1 MLAKRWL
8 SALLCALVL
17 VILPIFASTSYAHAV
32 IANSEPAANAQL
44 GEAPAEIRIWFT
56 EPLEPTYSTIQVR
69 DSMGVLVDAPPSQV
83 DAADDHQLAL
93 TLGELPE
100 GVYTVV
106 WRNVSSADG
115 HQSAGSFPFSIGA
128 ASATTAVASV
138 TSVNL
143 KPFDLLARWV
153 NFWALAVAIG
163 SIAFIVFVW
172 QPATRSF
179 PGSFARGTPQALWVV
194 VWIGWLVAGIGGSL
208 LLVNQTAILLN
219 EAPGNVL
226 VLGKLV
232 DVINSTRFGLL
243 WLMRMGL
250 WVVMG
255 LLLLAAR
262 RSGMVAW
269 LATACGLLMLLPVSL
284 HSHAAVSNDV
294 ALSVFS
300 DWVHLAMTS
309 LWVGGLVQFLVA
321 IPVVARLA
329 RPVAPKLGQMVAH
342 FSNFARAAVV
352 GLIVTGVYAT
362 WHQVNTVEALTTTF
376 YGQLLSIKLV
386 LALLLVAIAGVN
398 LLWTQRRLLAGQ
410 AVWVGRLR
418 GLVAIEVGLAFA
430 ILLAVG
436 AMTAVNPARNEI
448 MQREL
453 AAVVPFAPE
462 PQPVHLSQSI
472 DDLTIHFTA
481 MPGWVGNS
489 TFTVQLV
496 GEDEAPIPNASL
508 IRLRFKHQTEDL
520 GESELQ
526 IRPDAEVPDGVYF
539 IDGANLSTVGEWRV
553 RMTIQRP
560 EQFDSVVDFTFNVI
574 APPAPPPAPTVDL
587 DAVPPY
593 RTVTFLAVGALALLA
608 GVAFLAAQRF
618 RAWQGA
624 GLLALVLV
632 VLGITFI
639 VSGLMT

>member
-1 MLAKRWL
+1 
-8 SALLCALVL
+8 
-17 VILPIFASTSYAHAV
+17 
-32 IANSEPAANAQL
+32 
-44 GEAPAEIRIWFT
+44 
-56 EPLEPTYSTIQVR
+56 
-69 DSMGVLVDAPPSQV
+69 
-83 DAADDHQLAL
+83 
-93 TLGELPE
+93 
-100 GVYTVV
+100 
-106 WRNVSSADG
+106 
-115 HQSAGSFPFSIGA
+115 
-128 ASATTAVASV
+128 
-138 TSVNL
+138 
-143 KPFDLLARWV
+143 
-153 NFWALAVAIG
+153 
-163 SIAFIVFVW
+163 
-172 QPATRSF
+172 
-179 PGSFARGTPQALWVV
+179 
-194 VWIGWLVAGIGGSL
+194 
-208 LLVNQTAILLN
+208 
-219 EAPGNVL
+219 
-226 VLGKLV
+226 
-232 DVINSTRFGLL
+232 
-243 WLMRMGL
+243 
-250 WVVMG
+250 
-255 LLLLAAR
+255 
-262 RSGMVAW
+262 
-269 LATACGLLMLLPVSL
+269 VSL

-329 RPVAPKLGQMVAH
+329 RPVAPKLGQVVAY

-398 LLWTQRRLLAGQ
+398 LVWTHRRLLAGQ

-418 GLVAIEVGLAFA
+418 GLVGVEVVLAFG

-448 MQREL
+448 LQREI
-453 AAVVPFAPE
+453 AAVIPPTPE

-496 GEDEAPIPNASL
+496 NEDETPVTNATL
-508 IRLRFKHQTEDL
+508 IRMRFEHQTEDL

-539 IDGANLSTVGEWRV
+539 IEGANLSTVGEWRV

-574 APPAPPPAPTVDL
+574 ASPAPPPAPAVDVN
-587 DAVPPY
+587 AVPPY
-593 RTVTFLAVGALALLA
+593 RTATFLVVGALALLA
-608 GVAFLAAQRF
+608 GVAFLATQRF

-624 GLLALVLV
+624 GLLASVLV
-632 VLGITFI
+632 VLGITFL

>member
-8 SALLCALVL
+8 SALLCALAL
-17 VILPIFASTSYAHAV
+17 VALPTFARTSYAHAV
-32 IANSEPAANAQL
+32 IAKSEPAANAQL
-44 GEAPAEIRIWFT
+44 VVAPGEIRIWFT
-56 EPLEPTYSTIQVR
+56 EPLEPTYSAIQLR
-69 DSMGVLVDAPPSQV
+69 DAMGALVDAPPSQV
-83 DAADDHQLAL
+83 DAADDHQLVL
-93 TLGELPE
+93 TLGALPE

-115 HQSAGSFPFSIGA
+115 HQSAGSFPFSIGVA
-128 ASATTAVASV
+128 GATPAVASV
-138 TSVNL
+138 TSANL

-153 NFWALAVAIG
+153 NFWALAVAVG
-163 SIAFIVFVW
+163 SITFIVCVW

-179 PGSFARGTPQALWVV
+179 TEGIPQTLWVV
-194 VWIGWLVAGIGGSL
+194 VWIGWLAAGIGGAL

-219 EAPGNVL
+219 ETPGNVL
-226 VLGKLV
+226 ALGKLV
-232 DVINSTRFGLL
+232 DVVNHTRFGTL
-243 WLMRMGL
+243 WLARMGL

-262 RSGMVAW
+262 RSVMVAW
-269 LATACGLLMLLPVSL
+269 LATVCGLLMLLPVSL

-309 LWVGGLVQFLVA
+309 LWVGGLVQFLVV
-321 IPVVARLA
+321 IPVVAKLA
-329 RPVAPKLGQMVAH
+329 RPVAPKLGQVAAH
-342 FSNFARAAVV
+342 FSNFARAAVM
-352 GLIVTGVYAT
+352 GLIVTGIYAT
-362 WHQVNTVEALTTTF
+362 WHQVNTLEALTTTF

-398 LLWTQRRLLAGQ
+398 LVWTQRRLLAGQ

-418 GLVAIEVGLAFA
+418 GLVGVEVVLAFG

-436 AMTAVNPARNEI
+436 AMTAVNPARNE
-448 MQREL
+448 MVQREI
-453 AAVVPFAPE
+453 AAVIPPTLE

-472 DDLTIHFTA
+472 DDLTIHFSA
-481 MPGWVGNS
+481 LPGWVGNS

-496 GEDEAPIPNASL
+496 GEDEEPIPNASL
-508 IRLRFKHQTEDL
+508 IRLRFEHQTEDL

-539 IDGANLSTVGEWRV
+539 SEGANLSTAGAWRV

-560 EQFDSVVDFTFNVI
+560 DEFDSVVDFNFNVI
-574 APPAPPPAPTVDL
+574 APPAPPLAPVVEL
-587 DAVPPY
+587 DSVLPY
-593 RTVTFLAVGALALLA
+593 RTPVFLGVGTLALLA
-608 GVAFLAAQRF
+608 GVAFLATQRF
-618 RAWQGA
+618 REWQGA